1 MSPAELRMVPMSQES
16 PRSIVLASRSP
27 RRLQLATAEGWRVR
41 VIVPP
46 EEAESEAAPRGP
58 DESLAQYVCRLAMA
72 KARAVAT
79 GGLESPLEGTILAC
93 DTVAE
98 VDGQILGK
106 PADRADA
113 RRMLLDLS
121 GCRHRVVSGVCL
133 WRQPDGEPLQGDAE
147 SQLEMGELS
156 DEFLDWY
163 LDSGMWAGKAGA
175 CGFQDERL
183 PLRLVAG
190 SPSNVVGLPLE
201 LVREM
206 LARMDEEK
214 PG

>member
-1 MSPAELRMVPMSQES
+1 MSPAELRMVLMSQES
-16 PRSIVLASRSP
+16 PRSLVLASRSP
-27 RRLQLATAEGWRVR
+27 RRLQLATAEGWQVR

-133 WRQPDGEPLQGDAE
+133 WRQPGGEPLLGDAE
-147 SQLEMGELS
+147 SLLEMGELS

-183 PLRLVAG
+183 PLKLVAG

-206 LARMDEEK
+206 LAGMDDESR
-214 PG
+214 G

>member
-1 MSPAELRMVPMSQES
+1 MNQES

-27 RRLQLATAEGWRVR
+27 RRLQLATAEGWQVR

-133 WRQPDGEPLQGDAE
+133 WRQPGGEPLLGDAE
-147 SQLEMGELS
+147 SLLEMGELS

-183 PLRLVAG
+183 PLKLVAG

-206 LARMDEEK
+206 LAGMEDESR
-214 PG
+214 G

>member
-1 MSPAELRMVPMSQES
+1 MSQES

-58 DESLAQYVCRLAMA
+58 NESLAQYVCRLALA
-72 KARAVAT
+72 KAQAVAT
-79 GGLESPLEGTILAC
+79 GIPKSSLEGTILAC

-113 RRMLLDLS
+113 RRMLVDLS

-133 WRQPDGEPLQGDAE
+133 WPRPDGEPIFGDAE
-147 SQLEMGELS
+147 SLLEMGELS
-156 DEFLDWY
+156 DEFLEWY

-190 SPSNVVGLPLE
+190 SASNVVGLPLE

-206 LARMDEEK
+206 LAGMDEEK
-214 PG
+214 PGVRS

>member
-1 MSPAELRMVPMSQES
+1 MSPAELRMVLMSQES

-41 VIVPP
+41 VVVPP

-58 DESLAQYVCRLAMA
+58 DESLAQYVCRLALA
-72 KARAVAT
+72 KAKAVAT
-79 GGLESPLEGTILAC
+79 GGPESPLEGMILAC

-98 VDGQILGK
+98 VDGRILGK

-121 GCRHRVVSGVCL
+121 GRRHRVVSGVCL
-133 WRQPDGEPLQGDAE
+133 WPQPDGLPLFGDAE
-147 SQLEMGELS
+147 SLLEMGELS
-156 DEFLDWY
+156 DEFLEWY
-163 LDSGMWAGKAGA
+163 LESGMWAGKAGA

-183 PLRLVAG
+183 PLKLVAG

-206 LARMDEEK
+206 LAGMDDESR
-214 PG
+214 G

>member
-1 MSPAELRMVPMSQES
+1 MSQES

-72 KARAVAT
+72 KARAVAN

>member
-1 MSPAELRMVPMSQES
+1 MVLMSQES

-27 RRLQLATAEGWRVR
+27 RRLQLATAEGWQVR

-133 WRQPDGEPLQGDAE
+133 WRQPGGEPLLGDAE
-147 SQLEMGELS
+147 SLLEMGELS

-183 PLRLVAG
+183 PLKLVAG

-206 LARMDEEK
+206 LAGMDDESR
-214 PG
+214 G

>member
-27 RRLQLATAEGWRVR
+27 RRLQLAAAEGWRVR

-147 SQLEMGELS
+147 SLLEMGELS

-206 LARMDEEK
+206 LSRMDEEK

>member
-1 MSPAELRMVPMSQES
+1 M
-16 PRSIVLASRSP
+16 
-27 RRLQLATAEGWRVR
+27 R

-46 EEAESEAAPRGP
+46 EEAESGAAPRAS
-58 DESLAQYVCRLAMA
+58 DESLAHYVRRLAFA
-72 KARAVAT
+72 KADAVAGSRET
-79 GGLESPLEGTILAC
+79 PLEGTILAC

-98 VDGQILGK
+98 VEGRILGK
-106 PADRADA
+106 PVDRADA

-121 GCRHRVVSGVCL
+121 GRRHRVVSGVCL
-133 WRQPDGEPLQGDAE
+133 WPRPEGKPLQGDAE
-147 SQLEMGELS
+147 SVLEMGDLS

-183 PLRLVAG
+183 PLRLMSG

-206 LARMDEEK
+206 LAVMDARRDE
-214 PG
+214 GDRCV

>member
-1 MSPAELRMVPMSQES
+1 M
-16 PRSIVLASRSP
+16 
-27 RRLQLATAEGWRVR
+27 R

-46 EEAESEAAPRGP
+46 EEAESGAAPRGP
-58 DESLAQYVCRLAMA
+58 GESLAHYVSRLALA
-72 KARAVAT
+72 KAHAVAE
-79 GGLESPLEGTILAC
+79 GPEAPLHGTILAC

-121 GCRHRVVSGVCL
+121 GRRHRVVSGVCL
-133 WRQPDGEPLQGDAE
+133 WPRPDGQLLQGDAE
-147 SQLEMGELS
+147 SLLEMGELT

-183 PLRLVAG
+183 PLTLVSG

-206 LARMDEEK
+206 LMRFDSGRA
-214 PG
+214 P